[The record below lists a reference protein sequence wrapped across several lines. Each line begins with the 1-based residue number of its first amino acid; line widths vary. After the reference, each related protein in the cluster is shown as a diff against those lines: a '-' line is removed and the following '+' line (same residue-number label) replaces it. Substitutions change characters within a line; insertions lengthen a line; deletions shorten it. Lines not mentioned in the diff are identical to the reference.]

1 MRLFVLLLSLLL
13 PALAQA
19 GAREH
24 LEAFSRGAGGLSAD
38 FEQSVRDADGREI
51 ETSSGRLM
59 LQAPRQFRWEVVQPY
74 PQLIVADGTHVWIHD
89 PDLEQVTVRIQS
101 HEEQGSP
108 LAVLVDPGELDRQF
122 KVTAGS
128 REGGLDWL
136 VLTPRETEQAPFE
149 RARLAFKGDQLA
161 VMEMQD
167 ALGQRT
173 EVRFSGWQR
182 GREFAANTFRFT
194 PPPGTEVVG
203 EMAQAAEVMP
213 LAE

>member
-1 MRLFVLLLSLLL
+1 MRIFVLLLTLLL

-24 LEAFSRGAGGLSAD
+24 LEAFSRDAGGLSAR
-38 FEQSVRDADGREI
+38 FEQRVRDADGREI
-51 ETSSGRLM
+51 ESSSGEVM

-108 LAVLVDPGELDRQF
+108 LAVLVDPTELDRQF
-122 KVTAGS
+122 QVTAS
-128 REGGLDWL
+128 GLEDGLHWL
-136 VLTPRETEQAPFE
+136 VLTPRDTEQAPFE
-149 RARLAFKGDQLA
+149 RARLAFDGDALA
-161 VMEMQD
+161 VMEMHD

-173 EVRFSGWQR
+173 EVRFSDWQR
-182 GREFAANTFRFT
+182 GRDFAADTFRFT

>member
-1 MRLFVLLLSLLL
+1 MRLFVILLTLLL
-13 PALAQA
+13 PTLAQA
-19 GAREH
+19 GAREQ
-24 LEAFSRGAGGLSAD
+24 LEAFSRGAGGLSAR
-38 FEQSVRDADGREI
+38 FEQRVSDADGREI
-51 ETSSGRLM
+51 ERSTGKLM

-122 KVTAGS
+122 EVSAGG
-128 REGGLDWL
+128 REDGMEWL
-136 VLTPRETEQAPFE
+136 VLTPRDTEQAPFE
-149 RARLAFKGDQLA
+149 RARLAFKGDTLA
-161 VMEMQD
+161 VMELND

-173 EVRFSGWQR
+173 EVRFTDWQR
-182 GREFAANTFRFT
+182 GREFAAGTFRFT
-194 PPPGTEVVG
+194 PPPGAEVVG

-213 LAE
+213 LAD